1 MTTGHSSSALGSMNP
16 PAYTDAD
23 GQRVRLDAQLGSG
36 GEGAVFAVESHP
48 TLAAKIYHKAPL
60 ADDHVAKLSAMIER
74 RSSALDVVSA
84 WPHTLLFDAR
94 KQPCGLLLPKVS
106 EALQLHELYGT
117 SNRRMQFPYAKWHHL
132 VLAARNV
139 AAAFECMHKTGVVV
153 GDVNQGNLLVDKDMC
168 VRFIDCDSFQILAG
182 DRLFPCPVGTP
193 HFTPPELQSKKLRD
207 EARTPQQDRFG
218 LAVLIFHLLFVGRHP
233 FAGRYYG
240 SGELTI
246 EKAIAERRFAFSK
259 NRSETLVEPPPASL
273 LLTDVSPGV
282 AALFESAF
290 RGEPQDRPTA
300 RQWVEELE
308 GVIRQR
314 KACSIDP
321 AHIYFAGLHECP
333 WCRIEDEG
341 GPAFFVLGGSMTN
354 IVPERLD
361 HLEAKLRKLM
371 LPVFPDLAPNQLRVP
386 QAIAPKRPPKAPP
399 ISSATLATWT
409 MAAGAAACLA
419 APFSGWALIAGFA
432 ALVGGTGWL
441 VAGKDSRE
449 RRKTADE
456 LAAKLEKLQIQLYA
470 RGQGVTKH
478 HNQRRDSFE
487 QLIQELKMEYDHYRD
502 AGKQL
507 SDILGLYR
515 VMQRSKFLASHL
527 IQKNVRNIRGMSPSL
542 AAALASYG
550 IESAQDVDPLRLL
563 GLPMMNDDRIL
574 ELRAWRDSVERQF
587 VFKPEHGISLDPK
600 TPVNDV
606 TVKRF
611 KAALARRILMAARQ
625 LESVVSSGREQL
637 ALEIKD
643 FEKHAEQVRAA
654 AGELR
659 ESQTKRRRLERLI
672 NRNPAAIFG
681 IAAGIA
687 AFGALIYW
695 MNH

>member
-1 MTTGHSSSALGSMNP
+1 MNP

-36 GEGAVFAVESHP
+36 GEGAVFAVEGHP
-48 TLAAKIYHKAPL
+48 ALAAKIYHKAPL
-60 ADDHVAKLSAMIER
+60 ADDHVAKLAAMIDR
-74 RSSALDVVSA
+74 RSTALDVVSA
-84 WPHTLLFDAR
+84 WPHALLFDAR

-117 SNRRMQFPYAKWHHL
+117 SNRRTQFPYAKWHHL

-139 AAAFECMHKTGVVV
+139 AAAFECMHKAGVVV
-153 GDVNQGNLLVDKDMC
+153 GDVNQGNMLVDKDMC

-207 EARTPQQDRFG
+207 EARTAQQDRFG

-240 SGELTI
+240 TGDLTI

-259 NRSETLVEPPPASL
+259 NRSDTLVEPPPASL

-282 AALFESAF
+282 ATLFEAAF

-308 GVIRQR
+308 VVIRQR
-314 KACSIDP
+314 KACNIDA

-386 QAIAPKRPPKAPP
+386 QALPPKRPPKAPP
-399 ISSATLATWT
+399 VTAATLATYT
-409 MAAGAAACLA
+409 MAAGTAACLA
-419 APFSGWALIAGFA
+419 APFSGWALVAGLA
-432 ALVGGTGWL
+432 ALAAGSGWL
-441 VAGKDSRE
+441 VAGKDARV

-456 LAAKLEKLQIQLYA
+456 LTARLEKLQIQLFA
-470 RGQGVTKH
+470 RGQAVTKN
-478 HNQRRDSFE
+478 HNLRRDAFE
-487 QLIQELKMEYDHYRD
+487 RLIDELKMEYDHYRD

-507 SDILGLYR
+507 SDILGVYR

-527 IQKNVRNIRGMSPSL
+527 IQKNVRNIRGMSQSL
-542 AAALASYG
+542 ASALSSYG
-550 IESAQDVDPLRLL
+550 VESAQDVDPLRLL

-574 ELRAWRDSVERQF
+574 ELKAWRDSVERQF

-606 TVKRF
+606 TIKRF
-611 KAALARRILMAARQ
+611 KASLARRILMAARQ

-637 ALEIKD
+637 AIALKD
-643 FEKHAEQVRAA
+643 FEKHAEHVRAA

-659 ESQTKRRRLERLI
+659 ESQTRRRPLERLV
-672 NRNPAAIFG
+672 NRGPAAILG

-687 AFGALIYW
+687 AFGGLIYW